1 MNRNDLKE
9 YYRNLKRG
17 HQAAFVSK
25 QSSKRLLK
33 ETRDVTIQE
42 IEDAAYELQTS
53 DPSRIATYL
62 GAHEDEVAL
71 LIKDNVDA
79 MSPDHDQQ
87 LNIGMFS
94 NENPLA
100 GGGLGRG
107 QALAEEN
114 LKNALADL
122 YQEVIDAEEDEI
134 DPADYSFGSS
144 MDMMGNANFEAS
156 RLIRSIV
163 ENFLEGKI

>member
-9 YYRNLKRG
+9 YYQRLKRG
-17 HQAAFVSK
+17 QQNSFVGANK
-25 QSSKRLLK
+25 LLR
-33 ETRDVTIQE
+33 EGSADRR
-42 IEDAAYELQTS
+42 EL
-53 DPSRIATYL
+53 DI
-62 GAHEDEVAL
+62 
-71 LIKDNVDA
+71 
-79 MSPDHDQQ
+79 SPDHDQQ
-87 LNIGMFS
+87 LSTGMFS
-94 NENPLA
+94 NDDSSRYSA
-100 GGGLGRG
+100 VGGGLGRG
-107 QALAEEN
+107 QSLAEEN

-156 RLIRSIV
+156 KLIRAIV